1 MSEQVIRLNYPAS
14 LLHVPIINQ
23 LIRRYDLTVN
33 LLRAQIGDDTGW
45 LVVQLSGNP
54 LIIED
59 AITWLK
65 SQGIEV
71 QTQTA

>member
-45 LVVQLSGNP
+45 LEVQLSGNP
-54 LIIED
+54 LTIED

>member
-1 MSEQVIRLNYPAS
+1 MSEQVVRLNYPAS
-14 LLHVPIINQ
+14 LLHVPVINQ

-33 LLRAQIGDDTGW
+33 LLKAQIGDDTGW
-45 LVVQLSGNP
+45 LEVQLSGNP

-65 SQGIEV
+65 AQGIEV

>member
-1 MSEQVIRLNYPAS
+1 MSEQVVRLNYPAS

-33 LLRAQIGDDTGW
+33 LLRAQIGEDTGW
-45 LVVQLSGNP
+45 LEVQLSGNP

-71 QTQTA
+71 QTQTS